1 MAPFPTTRVAWL
13 ALVLGL
19 IGLGPAAAQPP
30 EPDSP
35 ESEPDAPEPEPD
47 SPEAEPEPEPESPP
61 GQIQAPRILSSPAPA
76 YPAAAVESGLHPT
89 VVLAVTVDAEGAPV
103 EVTVEH
109 SGGDA
114 FDAAAQ
120 DAVRGW
126 TFAPATRDGE
136 PMASRVRVAVHFEL
150 PTFDLP
156 TQLDGESGPAADADS
171 AGREPS
177 TESREPRAEQREP
190 NNEPRDPSAESRE
203 PRAEADSEAEPAF
216 GATAEVEAEALRRQE
231 RAASDFTVERDV
243 LAAAPRQEGADL
255 LRSAPG
261 FYVARPAGAAIAH
274 RILVRGFD
282 AAHGQDLALDVGGLP
297 INQPSH
303 IHGQGYA
310 DLGFVI
316 PEVVRSLRV
325 TEGVHDPRQG
335 DFAVAG
341 SVHFDLA
348 VEDRGIS
355 LKSGYGSF
363 DTFRQLA
370 IWAPEDSPDETFG
383 AVQVQRS
390 NGFGQNRGSLGASA
404 IVQVATDRGRG
415 GWRFRGLGF
424 VNAARADSAGA
435 LRVDDVEAGRVGFYD
450 VYPLATARE
459 QNAANARLMAG
470 LFGERRYASG
480 ANAEVGVF
488 VGADLFRSQQ
498 NFTGFLQES
507 RTLEDVAGRGDLI
520 EQRNRTTTLG
530 LRSSYRSPKAR
541 PWSWLAAR
549 AELGVQARVDW
560 ITQEQNLLDANVR
573 SQTWD
578 ERIDADVFGTDVG
591 LYGDIELAF
600 AERATL
606 SIGARADVLLYEI
619 DDRLGN
625 FVPASRPDD
634 TFIPGFRR
642 SALGVAGGPRSSLS
656 VEATDWLT
664 LLAAY
669 GEGFRSPQA
678 RLLEDGERAPF
689 TKVRSADVGFR
700 AHWDDRLVV
709 TVAGYWT
716 RLSDDV
722 AFDPEEGALDRI
734 AATRRLGAV
743 AHVQARPVPWLVAA
757 GSVTYVDAE
766 LLEPPPATAEEPN
779 PPFEEGQNLPY
790 VPPVVIRLDL
800 GADGT
805 LGELGGREVDGR
817 VGVGF
822 SYLSPRPLPYGF
834 SADPVALLDA
844 SAAVSWGPVEIG
856 VSVFNLIGSEYAAFE
871 LFYVSDWT
879 GGGVRSRV
887 PARHRMA
894 GAPRTVMTTL
904 GLSW

>member
-1 MAPFPTTRVAWL
+1 MSSRLRSALVAL
-13 ALVLGL
+13 ALGASLPVS
-19 IGLGPAAAQPP
+19 AQTP
-30 EPDSP
+30 EPDPEESASASESAS
-35 ESEPDAPEPEPD
+35 ESESA
-47 SPEAEPEPEPESPP
+47 SASESESESESEVVPP
-61 GQIQAPRILSSPAPA
+61 RVLSSTPIV
-76 YPAAAVESGLHPT
+76 YPQGATGDAEVLVAVTLDATGAVTEVAVERSAGEP
-89 VVLAVTVDAEGAPV
+89 
-103 EVTVEH
+103 
-109 SGGDA
+109 
-114 FDAAAQ
+114 FDAAALET
-120 DAVRGW
+120 VRGW
-126 TFAPATRDGE
+126 TFAPATRGGE
-136 PMASRVRVAVHFEL
+136 PVAVRVPVAVRFRMPVEPEADSDTATDAENRL
-150 PTFDLP
+150 PTPTSDSENRGPTPNADAENRLP
-156 TQLDGESGPAADADS
+156 TPTSDSENRGPTPNAD
-171 AGREPS
+171 
-177 TESREPRAEQREP
+177 TESRAPTPRT
-190 NNEPRDPSAESRE
+190 
-203 PRAEADSEAEPAF
+203 DSEDSF
-216 GATAEVEAEALRRQE
+216 GATAEVRAAELRRQE
-231 RAASDFTVERDV
+231 RAASDFEVGSDV
-243 LAAAPRQEGADL
+243 LRAAPRDEGADL
-255 LRSAPG
+255 LSSAPG

-282 AAHGQDLALDVGGLP
+282 AAHGQDLAVDVGGLP
-297 INQPSH
+297 INLPSH

-316 PEVVRSLRV
+316 PSVVRSLRV

-348 VEDRGIS
+348 VEERGFRS
-355 LKSGYGSF
+355 ESSYGSF
-363 DTFRQLA
+363 QTFRQLA
-370 IWAPEDSPDETFG
+370 LWAPEDAPDETFG
-383 AVQVQRS
+383 AVQIQRS
-390 NGFGQNRGSLGASA
+390 DGFGQNRGSLGASA
-404 IVQVATDRGRG
+404 IVQVATPRGGG

-435 LRVDDVEAGRVGFYD
+435 LRVDDVDAGRVGFHD
-450 VYPLATARE
+450 VYDFPTARA
-459 QNAANARLMAG
+459 QNAANARMMVG
-470 LFGERRYASG
+470 VFGERRYASG

-488 VGADLFRSQQ
+488 LGADLFRAQQ

-530 LRSSYRSPKAR
+530 LRSSYRSPKAQ
-541 PWSWLAAR
+541 PWSWLEAR
-549 AELGVQARVDW
+549 VELGVQARLDW
-560 ITQEQNLLDANVR
+560 ITQEQNLLDASVR
-573 SQTWD
+573 NQTWD
-578 ERIDADVFGTDVG
+578 ERVDADVFGTDVG
-591 LYGDIELAF
+591 VYGDVEVEL

-606 SIGARADVLLYEI
+606 SVGARADVLLYEV

-634 TFIPGFRR
+634 SFIPGFRR
-642 SALGVAGGPRSSLS
+642 SALGVAGGPRASLS
-656 VEATDWLT
+656 VEATEGLT
-664 LLAAY
+664 FMAAY

-689 TKVRSADVGFR
+689 TKVRSADLGLR
-700 AHWDDRLVV
+700 ARWDDRLVV
-709 TVAGYWT
+709 TLAGYWT

-722 AFDPEEGALDRI
+722 AFDPEEGALRRI

-743 AHVQARPVPWLVAA
+743 AHVEARPVRWLVAA

-766 LLEPPPATAEEPN
+766 LLDPPPATAEEPN

-800 GADGT
+800 GADGP
-805 LGELGGREVDGR
+805 LGELKGGEVSGR

-844 SAAVSWGPVEIG
+844 SAAVSWGPVELG
-856 VSVFNLIGSEYAAFE
+856 LSVFNLIGSDYAAFE
-871 LFYVSDWT
+871 LFYVSDWS

-894 GAPRTVMTTL
+894 GSPRTIMGTV